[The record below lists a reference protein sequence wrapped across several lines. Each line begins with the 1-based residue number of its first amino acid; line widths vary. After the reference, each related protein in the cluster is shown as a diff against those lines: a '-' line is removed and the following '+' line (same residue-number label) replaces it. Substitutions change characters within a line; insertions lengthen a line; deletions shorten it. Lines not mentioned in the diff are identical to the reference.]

1 MRSKECCFRA
11 LRPVSGLA
19 TWAMAVMLVILGRAV
34 VYADPPVVDSIWPGD
49 SAVAVLSDET
59 ITASFSMPMDTSTLN
74 DTTFLATGSI
84 SGGITGTFEFD
95 TMTNSVIFVPDS
107 LYAST
112 ETVYVELTTAI
123 QSIFGDTLESPF
135 TWEFYTCESP
145 TVVDREPGTGEVNVP
160 ADLAEIRVTFS
171 RAMDTSSI
179 TEQTFIV
186 WYSSQEV
193 GCYGLSVHCVEGVVH
208 SGGETDLAIFELQ
221 ETLPDSADIYVQL
234 VGMRAED
241 GCLLADPNKNWFF

>member
-1 MRSKECCFRA
+1 
-11 LRPVSGLA
+11 
-19 TWAMAVMLVILGRAV
+19 MAVMLVILGRAV

-179 TEQTFIV
+179 TEQTFMVCEFIAFDPCRIIICT
-186 WYSSQEV
+186 WDGDSYTEYICELHRMTGPQPEKIAA
-193 GCYGLSVHCVEGVVH
+193 LLNEFAW
-208 SGGETDLAIFELQ
+208 TDC
-221 ETLPDSADIYVQL
+221 PDARPVQ
-234 VGMRAED
+234 R
-241 GCLLADPNKNWFF
+241 P